1 MSHDFQIFRLAAN
14 GVELL
19 IDTCSGSPVVSHWG
33 RQLAS
38 EALSIDLP
46 KLLSEST
53 PHADLDRPLHPGMWR
68 ERGRGFFGAPALE
81 GQRGRQDWAPL
92 FTLVDHQ
99 ATETSLEFT
108 SRDEHAGLEVG
119 VRFEIT
125 PQGVLLVTESVK
137 NIGASPYSLVGLT
150 TWMPLPDRAVEA
162 MDFHGRWVKERQP
175 QRQEIKFGTQAREI
189 RDGRSGHGYTIVH
202 LAMTKGANY
211 SAGEVWG
218 LSLMWSGNTKH
229 AIEKTETGRRAIGA
243 GELLE
248 AGEVEL
254 APGESYTSP
263 TVVASYSARGFDGI
277 SQSLHAWTRG
287 RAQHA
292 AASKPR
298 PLTLNVWEAVY
309 FDHRMDKLTELL
321 QVAKEIGVE
330 RFVLDDGWFGD
341 RRNDWAGL
349 GDWVV
354 SKEVWPDGLLPLS
367 NAVHAAGME
376 FGLWFEGEMVNPNSD
391 LYRAHPDWILHIPG
405 RTPIEGRHQH
415 VLDITNPD
423 AYQHVL
429 GQVDQV
435 IRENKVDY
443 IKWDHNKLLIDPGH
457 AGIAAVRKQTLAI
470 YRLFDELKRR
480 NPGLEIESCSSGGAR
495 IDLGMVQHVDRFWG
509 SDCNDALERQYIQR
523 YTGFA
528 IPPEMIGAHIG
539 PTHSHTTG
547 RTHELS
553 FRAITALFGHA
564 GLEWDIT
571 ETTAEERVLLASW
584 SDYYKANRALLH
596 GGDVVRV
603 DHSDPA
609 AWVHGV
615 VAADKSRAI
624 FAYVQLDTTDSTK
637 PDAVLLSGLDAASVY
652 RVEAVYPAGKPS
664 VMQIVEPAWLS
675 SGLQVSGA
683 VLSEIGLRPPVLRP
697 ENALL
702 IEVTK
707 IG

>member
-1 MSHDFQIFRLAAN
+1 MSNDFQIFRLAAHQ
-14 GVELL
+14 VELL
-19 IDTCSGSPVVSHWG
+19 VETSSGTPVVSHWG
-33 RQLAS
+33 KQLAA

-46 KLLSEST
+46 KLLSEAT
-53 PHADLDRPLHPGMWR
+53 PHADLDRPLNPGIWR

-81 GQRGRQDWAPL
+81 GQRDRKDWAPL
-92 FTLVDHQ
+92 FQLVSHRAGDDY
-99 ATETSLEFT
+99 LEFT
-108 SRDEHAGLEVG
+108 SRDEHAGLEVS

-125 PQGVLLVTESVK
+125 PQGVLLINEAVK
-137 NIGASPYSLVGLT
+137 NVGATNFSLNGLM
-150 TWMPLPDRAVEA
+150 TWMPLPDRATEA

-175 QRQEIKFGTQAREI
+175 QRQPIRFGTQAREI

-202 LAMTKGANY
+202 LAMTEGTNY
-211 SAGEVWG
+211 SSGEVWG
-218 LSLMWSGNTKH
+218 LSLLWSGNTKH

-248 AGEVEL
+248 AGEVVL
-254 APGESYTSP
+254 AAGETYQAP
-263 TVVASYSARGFDGI
+263 TVAASYSAAGFDGI
-277 SQSLHAWTRG
+277 SQQLHAWTRS
-287 RAQHA
+287 RVNHA
-292 AASKPR
+292 SRTKPR

-321 QVAKEIGVE
+321 AVAKEIGVE
-330 RFVLDDGWFGD
+330 RFVLDDGWFGA

-354 SKEVWPDGLLPLS
+354 SKDVWPEGLLPLS
-367 NAVHAAGME
+367 NAVHAAGLE

-391 LYRAHPDWILHIPG
+391 LFRAHPDWILHIPG

-415 VLDITNPD
+415 VLDITNSE
-423 AYQHVL
+423 AYEHVL
-429 GQVDQV
+429 SQVDAV

-443 IKWDHNKLLIDPGH
+443 IKWDHNKLVIDPGH
-457 AGIAAVRKQTLAI
+457 NGIAAVHEQTKAI
-470 YRLFDELKRR
+470 YRMFDELKRR

-495 IDLGMVQHVDRFWG
+495 VDLGMVQHVDRFWG

-547 RTHELS
+547 RVHELS

-571 ETTAEERVLLASW
+571 ETTPEQRVHLANWAS
-584 SDYYKANRALLH
+584 YYKANRDLLH
-596 GGDVVRV
+596 SGNVVRI

-609 AWVHGV
+609 ALVHGV
-615 VAADKSRAI
+615 VAADQSRAI
-624 FAYVQLDTTDSTK
+624 FAYVQVDTTDATK
-637 PDAVLLSGLDAASVY
+637 PDAVLLRGLNPAGVY

-664 VMQIVEPAWLS
+664 VMQIVEPAWLAN
-675 SGLQVSGA
+675 GIQVSGA
-683 VLSEIGLRPPVLRP
+683 VLSEIGVRPPVLRP

-702 IEVTK
+702 IEVTRV
-707 IG
+707 G

>member
-1 MSHDFQIFRLAAN
+1 MSTDFQIFRLTAN
-14 GVELL
+14 QVELL
-19 IDTCSGSPVVSHWG
+19 VDTSSGSPVVSHWG

-46 KLLSEST
+46 KLLSEAT

-81 GQRGRQDWAPL
+81 GQRNRKDWAPL
-92 FTLVDHQ
+92 FTIVTHEAD
-99 ATETSLEFT
+99 ETSLSFT
-108 SRDEHAGLEVG
+108 SRDEQAGLEVK

-125 PQGVLLVTESVK
+125 QQGVLLIDESVK
-137 NIGASPYSLVGLT
+137 NIGAGSFALAGLT
-150 TWMPLPDRAVEA
+150 TWMPLPDRAVES

-175 QRQEIKFGTQAREI
+175 QRQPIKFGTQTREI
-189 RDGRSGHGYTIVH
+189 RDGRSGHSYTIIH
-202 LAMTKGANY
+202 LAMTQNANY
-211 SAGEVWG
+211 STGEVWG
-218 LSLMWSGNTKH
+218 LGMLWSGNTKH
-229 AIEKTETGRRAIGA
+229 SIEKTETGRRAIGA

-248 AGEVEL
+248 AGEIEL
-254 APGESYTSP
+254 APGEVYKSP
-263 TVVASYSARGFDGI
+263 TVAASYSCEGFDGL
-277 SQSLHAWTRG
+277 SQQLHAWTRA
-287 RAQHA
+287 RASHA
-292 AASKPR
+292 SRTKPR

-309 FDHRMDKLTELL
+309 FDHRMEKLTELL
-321 QVAKEIGVE
+321 AVAKEIRVE
-330 RFVLDDGWFGD
+330 RFVLDDGWFGA

-349 GDWVV
+349 GDWVA
-354 SKEVWPDGLLPLS
+354 SKDVWPDGLLPLS
-367 NAVHAAGME
+367 EAVHAAGLE
-376 FGLWFEGEMVNPNSD
+376 FGLWFEGEMVNPDSD
-391 LYRAHPDWILHIPG
+391 LFRAHPDWILHIPG

-429 GQVDQV
+429 DQTDQV
-435 IRENKVDY
+435 IRDSKVDY

-457 AGIAAVRKQTLAI
+457 NGVAAVHEQTLAI

-528 IPPEMIGAHIG
+528 IPPEMIGSHIG

-553 FRAITALFGHA
+553 FRAVTALFGHA

-571 ETTAEERVLLASW
+571 ETTVEERTHLANW
-584 SDYYKANRALLH
+584 AAYYKANRDLLH
-596 GGDVVRV
+596 AGNVVRI

-609 AWVHGV
+609 ALVHGV
-615 VAADKSRAI
+615 VAHDRSRAI
-624 FAYVQLDTTDSTK
+624 FAYVQVDTTDSTK
-637 PDAVLLSGLDAASVY
+637 PDAVLLRGLDAAGVY
-652 RVEAVYPAGKPS
+652 RVTPVYPAGKPS
-664 VMQIVEPAWLS
+664 VMQIVEPAWLA
-675 SGLQVSGA
+675 SGIQVSGA
-683 VLSEIGLRPPVLRP
+683 VLSEIGIRLPVLRP

-702 IEVTK
+702 IEVTRV
-707 IG
+707 G